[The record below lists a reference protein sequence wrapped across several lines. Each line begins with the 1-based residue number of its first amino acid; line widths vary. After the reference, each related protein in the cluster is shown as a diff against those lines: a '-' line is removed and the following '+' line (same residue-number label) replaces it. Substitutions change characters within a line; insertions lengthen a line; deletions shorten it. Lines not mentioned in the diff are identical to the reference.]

1 MEIRNKKNYFQYI
14 SFISLLLLIGFI
26 IIWSF
31 KRQSI
36 ALLTILFVAIETFI
50 IAKKFTYKISI
61 STDQIQITFYQW
73 LMKRILTLNAKEIK
87 TQVGFTI
94 GNRGYKYKTLN
105 FNLENK
111 LVYSFSTNDGFSD
124 EDLELIAK
132 KLNSTDM

>member
-1 MEIRNKKNYFQYI
+1 
-14 SFISLLLLIGFI
+14 
-26 IIWSF
+26 
-31 KRQSI
+31 
-36 ALLTILFVAIETFI
+36 
-50 IAKKFTYKISI
+50 
-61 STDQIQITFYQW
+61 
-73 LMKRILTLNAKEIK
+73 MKRILTLNAKEIK